1 VTTDVVVLDTHVLV
15 WLLEGDRRLSIK
27 ARDAIG
33 AASRVCLSAITPWEI
48 GMLAAKGRLGFGD
61 QDVQQWIDEVLALP
75 AVHLIPLLPSIAIA
89 SSRLPG
95 ELHGDPADRLI
106 AATARHLDAVL
117 VTADGKLLAYGA
129 TGHLRVL
136 AAT

>member
-1 VTTDVVVLDTHVLV
+1 MTDVVVLDTHVLV
-15 WLLEGDRRLSIK
+15 WLLEGDLRLSIS
-27 ARDAIG
+27 ARETIG
-33 AASRVCLSAITPWEI
+33 AASRVCISAITPWEI
-48 GMLAAKGRLGFGD
+48 GMLVAKGRLGFG

-75 AVHLIPLLPSIAIA
+75 AVHLVPLLPSIAIA
-89 SSRLPG
+89 STRLPG

-106 AATARHLDAVL
+106 AATARHLDATL

-129 TGHLRVL
+129 AGHLRVL